1 MPLPKELIPIK
12 KSVSQEQVIAYSEAS
27 GDYNPI
33 HIDEHFAA
41 TTPFGKTIAHGMLIL
56 SFVSEMMST
65 NFGEIWL
72 HTGTIKVRFKAPVYV
87 GDTVYVFGSLDQG
100 EPKINYKY
108 PSYSVGCQSEDGTLC
123 VVGKATVGLVF

>member
-1 MPLPKELIPIK
+1 MSLLKELIPIK
-12 KSVSQEQVIAYSEAS
+12 KSVSQEQVAAYAAAS

-41 TTPFGKTIAHGMLIL
+41 TTPFGKTIAHGMLVL
-56 SFVSEMMST
+56 SFVSEMMSN

-72 HTGTIKVRFKAPVYV
+72 QTGTLKVRFKAPVYI
-87 GDTVYVFGSLDQG
+87 GDTVYVFGSLDKN
-100 EPKINYKY
+100 ESNLNYDY

-123 VVGKATVGLVF
+123 VVGKATVGLAF